1 MDNIKSSSIHGV
13 TNENEVETHHCE
25 KNKWASQEAF
35 TESEKKQKSEQKST
49 HTHTNTEK
57 EEKTILY
64 ELLLETVDLF
74 TLLG

>member
-1 MDNIKSSSIHGV
+1 MVDNIKSSHIHGV

-49 HTHTNTEK
+49 HTNTER
-57 EEKTILY
+57 EEKTIVY